1 MKKTD
6 LFEIFDLT
14 QQRIVKRRKRL
25 IVSSMEMEFQ
35 YFGSHR
41 PSIFGPD
48 KRTV

>member
-1 MKKTD
+1 MKQTD

-14 QQRIVKRRKRL
+14 QQGVVKRGNRL

-35 YFGSHR
+35 YFGSYR

-48 KRTV
+48 KRAV